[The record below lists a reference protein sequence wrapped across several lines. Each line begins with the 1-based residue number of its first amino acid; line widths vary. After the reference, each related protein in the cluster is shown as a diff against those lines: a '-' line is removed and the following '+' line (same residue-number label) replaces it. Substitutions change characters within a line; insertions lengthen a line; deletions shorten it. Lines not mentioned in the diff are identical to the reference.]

1 MKRICLFVSICI
13 LSLSSAAI
21 AADEIKLGSVDMP
34 KVVQESEAGKKAMAE
49 LKETADK
56 LQSSMKSKEKELEKL
71 KTALLDKGKTLTE
84 AKRTAKEKE
93 FQKKFEAYQ
102 QAGKNAQQEFAKKET
117 DLSKPIKE
125 DLEKLVKDYGL
136 KNGYTVISH
145 KEGIVYNN
153 SKYEVKDLTDEIIKI
168 FNGAAKK

>member
-13 LSLSSAAI
+13 LSLSSVAF
-21 AADEIKLGSVDMP
+21 AADEIKLGYVDMP

-56 LQSSMKSKEKELEKL
+56 LQSSMKAKEKELEKL
-71 KTALLDKGKTLTE
+71 KTALQDKGKTLTE

-102 QAGKNAQQEFAKKET
+102 EAGKNAQQEFSKKEME
-117 DLSKPIKE
+117 LSKPIRE
-125 DLEKLVKDYGL
+125 DLDKLVKDYGL

-145 KEGIVYNN
+145 KEGIIYNN
-153 SKYEVKDLTDEIIKI
+153 SKYEVKDLTDEIIKL
-168 FNGAAKK
+168 FNAAGKK